1 MENQIARIKTRT
13 TGHLK
18 IYIEPAH
25 KVRTADRTLFR
36 KIFPKSTYLHI
47 IAEAKLSGIRSA
59 LAHRSHSSYSNQG
72 DITSFSSEGDNS
84 RLAMVVELIDDREVL
99 ESFFLKHKS
108 LLEGKVVIYKEVEFW
123 DES

>member
-1 MENQIARIKTRT
+1 MEDQIVKTHA

-25 KVRTADRTLFR
+25 KVRIGDRSLFR

-47 IAEAKLSGIRSA
+47 IAEAKMSGIRSA
-59 LAHRSHSSYSNQG
+59 FAHRSHTSYSNQRN
-72 DITSFSSEGDNS
+72 IAAFSSEGDNS

-99 ESFFLKHKS
+99 ERFFLKHKN
-108 LLEGKVVIYKEVEFW
+108 LLAGKVVIYKEVAFW
-123 DES
+123 DVS